1 MLSTTACACLCGFV
15 NAGFMFGTFCLVL
28 TQAVQAKQF
37 PNKIE
42 ERVSECF
49 VLMVAWGLAGALCH
63 CGRVLARVIA
73 HLCDNLEV
81 YVNKHS
87 ILSCVEEREPDL

>member
-1 MLSTTACACLCGFV
+1 MLNFCLELV
-15 NAGFMFGTFCLVL
+15 CLVL
-28 TQAVQAKQF
+28 TQAVQVKQF

-42 ERVSECF
+42 ESVSECF

-81 YVNKHS
+81 HVNKRS